1 MDAPPLACWEWPEV
15 KNTSSGIRLGR
26 LGSLLPPPPCDD
38 ELFTMSLSAPVFL
51 PVTEGKKK
59 LFLCLLKELN
69 ETMRIDADGV
79 PVILY

>member
-26 LGSLLPPPPCDD
+26 LGSLLPPPPYDD
-38 ELFTMSLSAPVFL
+38 ELFTMSLSASAFL

-59 LFLCLLKELN
+59 LFLCQLKELN
-69 ETMRIDADGV
+69 ETMRINAYGV
-79 PVILY
+79 PLVLY